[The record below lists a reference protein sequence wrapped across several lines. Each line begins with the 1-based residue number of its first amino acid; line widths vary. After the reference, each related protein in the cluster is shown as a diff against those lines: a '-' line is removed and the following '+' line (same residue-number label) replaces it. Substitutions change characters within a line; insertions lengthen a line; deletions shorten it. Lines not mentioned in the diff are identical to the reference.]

1 MAWKTTHPLIYLEAL
16 WLTIIIA
23 NMVHIKPSNTLLA
36 ELNVLFN
43 RLENRS
49 LAICQLNSVWFH
61 CLPQPILNWFL
72 VWNYK
77 FCTTLFYCQLTT
89 PWCPYHPRLSTWV
102 WISYHYLNKYLSQ
115 QVIAELKARS
125 KNPTHFKKQL
135 CHPLVSSLPLI
146 GSSNRND
153 KQENLMENKI
163 LQKMIESEKLWSH
176 TVPWPLNGHF
186 NV

>member
-1 MAWKTTHPLIYLEAL
+1 MIWTECSVQQAGKQVLGHMPVKFSLISLSPTSNLEL
-16 WLTIIIA
+16 IFG
-23 NMVHIKPSNTLLA
+23 
-36 ELNVLFN
+36 LN
-43 RLENRS
+43 
-49 LAICQLNSVWFH
+49 
-61 CLPQPILNWFL
+61 
-72 VWNYK
+72 K
-77 FCTTLFYCQLTT
+77 FCTTLLYCQLTT

-102 WISYHYLNKYLSQ
+102 WISYPYLNKYLSQ

-125 KNPTHFKKQL
+125 KNPMHFKKQL
-135 CHPLVSSLPLI
+135 CHTLVSSLPLI

-163 LQKMIESEKLWSH
+163 LQKMIESEKLRSH